1 MPNRS
6 GPYTPK
12 PDYDPP
18 SQKKPSL
25 PRGGTGEISPR
36 VIKAVD
42 DIVDKTER
50 QFWCSVY
57 IEALKDPAVQDG
69 FTGPVWEMADK
80 AVAEYRKRY
89 GAERIG

>member
-25 PRGGTGEISPR
+25 PRGGIGVKVTYILRDERFLPPGYCCMG
-36 VIKAVD
+36 IK
-42 DIVDKTER
+42 
-50 QFWCSVY
+50 
-57 IEALKDPAVQDG
+57 
-69 FTGPVWEMADK
+69 
-80 AVAEYRKRY
+80 
-89 GAERIG
+89 